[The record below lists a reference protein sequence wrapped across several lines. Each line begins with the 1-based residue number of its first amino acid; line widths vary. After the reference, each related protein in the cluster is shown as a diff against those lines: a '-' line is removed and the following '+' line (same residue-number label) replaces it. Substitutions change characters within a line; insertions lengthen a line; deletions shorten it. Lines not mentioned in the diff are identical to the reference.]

1 MVECARLE
9 IVYTGNR
16 IKGSNPFVSATIKN
30 HAQRACFFIV
40 FDNVDSNPG
49 QRVRTAAKRR
59 TGVRR
64 FARMRKFC
72 QVMQRSEII
81 PSSPPG
87 IIKCPTW
94 GILLYPVK
102 RNGANPSQS
111 QIAGST
117 TSRFDQCNAV
127 KSSRLP
133 RSRCV
138 CIVRGNTSSP
148 PGIIQPR
155 SILLNF

>member
-1 MVECARLE
+1 MRATRNRVYGQPYQGFESLRLRH
-9 IVYTGNR
+9 N
-16 IKGSNPFVSATIKN
+16 KK
-30 HAQRACFFIV
+30 HAQLACFLLCLIMWIRTRG
-40 FDNVDSNPG
+40 P
-49 QRVRTAAKRR
+49 RVRTAAKRR

-64 FARMRKFC
+64 FARTRKFC

-87 IIKCPTW
+87 ITKCPTW

-133 RSRCV
+133 RS
-138 CIVRGNTSSP
+138 
-148 PGIIQPR
+148 
-155 SILLNF
+155 ILLNF

>member
-1 MVECARLE
+1 MWQSGRMRATRNRVYGQPYQGFESLRLRHNKKSRPAG
-9 IVYTGNR
+9 V
-16 IKGSNPFVSATIKN
+16 
-30 HAQRACFFIV
+30 FFIV

-87 IIKCPTW
+87 IIPHR
-94 GILLYPVK
+94 GIFY
-102 RNGANPSQS
+102 
-111 QIAGST
+111 
-117 TSRFDQCNAV
+117 
-127 KSSRLP
+127 
-133 RSRCV
+133 
-138 CIVRGNTSSP
+138 
-148 PGIIQPR
+148 
-155 SILLNF
+155 